1 MIANN
6 EKPSWSF
13 YVRWILLTSLCL
25 PVAYFLNLI
34 ILRIITL
41 FVGDF
46 IYVDGMRQITED
58 YLGLYTFFPIVG
70 LLTGLLQYGLLRHYL
85 PQMGWWVAATI
96 GGWLL
101 GIFLILI
108 PGWLNWTSPLFNSD
122 LAFIVMGLSI
132 GVGQWLLL
140 RRRLL
145 RAGWWIG
152 ANVVGW
158 GLLALIR
165 EGNSMDQ
172 FILFAFGFLPAC
184 ATALMLALL
193 MNPVQRTGPQ
203 GV

>member
-6 EKPSWSF
+6 EKPSWPF

-25 PVAYFLNLI
+25 PVAYFLDLLF
-34 ILRIITL
+34 LRVINL

-46 IYVDGMRQITED
+46 VYVDGVRHITED
-58 YLGLYTFFPIVG
+58 YLGLYTFMPIAG

-85 PQMGWWVAATI
+85 PQMGWWVSATI

-101 GIFLILI
+101 GIVLTMM
-108 PGWLNWTSPLFNSD
+108 PAWLNWTSPLFNVD

-132 GVGQWLLL
+132 GVWQWPLL

-145 RAGWWIG
+145 RSGWWIG

-165 EGNSMDQ
+165 EGNSFDQ
-172 FILFAFGFLPAC
+172 FILFAVGFLPAC

-193 MNPVQRTGPQ
+193 MNQVQRTGPQ
-203 GV
+203 RV